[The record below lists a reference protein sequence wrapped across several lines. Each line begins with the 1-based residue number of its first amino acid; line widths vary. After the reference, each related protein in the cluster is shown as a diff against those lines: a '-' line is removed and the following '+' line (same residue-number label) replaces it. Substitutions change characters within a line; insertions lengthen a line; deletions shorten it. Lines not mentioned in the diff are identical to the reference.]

1 MVHLGNKAILFL
13 LCSCFFINS
22 QNITQTSILFLLCAF
37 IIGCLFSY
45 WEGSKGG
52 ILFLTALVCLLMLCF
67 PAFGF
72 YLPVFIYDIIQAKDY
87 FLLIPAG
94 IGLIRF
100 CPAFLSC
107 CQQFYRMLLAEFRI
121 TKKNCTIFWI
131 PAKSMPL

>member
-1 MVHLGNKAILFL
+1 MVHLGNKAVLFL

-22 QNITQTSILFLLCAF
+22 QNTTQTSILFLLCAF

-72 YLPVFIYDIIQAKDY
+72 YLPSLYLRY
-87 FLLIPAG
+87 HSG
-94 IGLIRF
+94 
-100 CPAFLSC
+100 
-107 CQQFYRMLLAEFRI
+107 
-121 TKKNCTIFWI
+121 
-131 PAKSMPL
+131 